1 MTPNSTECSRRAVRV
16 TPKSLKKTGQFRY
29 WFLGGCAFGFAMMP
43 HLASRLLPFLGI
55 IFVIFIALS
64 TSWVLAMTVTT
75 TLCYRYLK
83 PPSLTDEQLAAQLE
97 LAEAVGVHPQT
108 IGYIERRQYNL
119 SLALA
124 FRLATFFGLSLDAVF
139 SPEPFELLGNDTLS
153 KRGVA

>member
-1 MTPNSTECSRRAVRV
+1 MGSNKEIEFHNRLKLLRAERSISR
-16 TPKSLKKTGQFRY
+16 K
-29 WFLGGCAFGFAMMP
+29 
-43 HLASRLLPFLGI
+43 
-55 IFVIFIALS
+55 
-64 TSWVLAMTVTT
+64 
-75 TLCYRYLK
+75 
-83 PPSLTDEQLAAQLE
+83 E

-139 SPEPFELLGNDTLS
+139 SPDPFELLGNDILS